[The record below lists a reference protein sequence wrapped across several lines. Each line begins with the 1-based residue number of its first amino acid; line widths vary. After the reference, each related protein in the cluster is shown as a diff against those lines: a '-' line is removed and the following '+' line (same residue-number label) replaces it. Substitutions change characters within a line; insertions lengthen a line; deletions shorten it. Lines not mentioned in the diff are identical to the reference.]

1 MISPWQKQ
9 QQSNEDIGETKFV
22 WTWKGF
28 DIYLDHRVCTAIT
41 QAEDMTAAIAA
52 FVSQIMP
59 VTAPVTGTI
68 AAILELGSII
78 YKQQDLGRG
87 IIIAVETLTG
97 VPIPHWVSSQ

>member
-1 MISPWQKQ
+1 
-9 QQSNEDIGETKFV
+9 
-22 WTWKGF
+22 
-28 DIYLDHRVCTAIT
+28 
-41 QAEDMTAAIAA
+41 
-52 FVSQIMP
+52 MP